1 VKKMLV
7 KKDTI
12 TKICVMV
19 LVSLLVAPIILTE
32 TVASSRAKTEEG
44 LEKVTITIFDKDGK
58 VKKIIKWLS
67 REEIKD
73 IKEELD
79 KIASEPNDLEEKFLN
94 LEVFLKNREILPENF
109 SFKSMIER
117 LKEYKDLIGPEK
129 AEFQKGI
136 LPFSLLCYVAAVG
149 GYGQIFSFP
158 CIPFLIGRIIT
169 PSIFVIGINLRS
181 YEIPPAAIVTHGLL
195 GTDLYVINPT
205 FFLILGFV
213 GFGISAIEFGNFIMG
228 IAIAAFAVQ

>member
-1 VKKMLV
+1 MLV

-19 LVSLLVAPIILTE
+19 LVSLLVTPIILTE

-58 VKKIIKWLS
+58 VKKIVKWLS

-94 LEVFLKNREILPENF
+94 LEVFLKDREIIPENF
-109 SFKSMIER
+109 GFKSMIER
-117 LKEYKDLIGPEK
+117 IKEYEDLIGSGK
-129 AEFQKGI
+129 ANFQKGI
-136 LPFSLLCYVAAVG
+136 LPLPFSLLCFVVATG
-149 GYGQIFSFP
+149 GYGQMFMIP
-158 CIPFLIGRIIT
+158 CIPILIGTIT
-169 PSIFVIGINLRS
+169 FFSIVVIGLNFWS
-181 YEIPPAAIVTHGLL
+181 VGIPPAAIVTHSLL